1 MHNYTQEFLLL
12 YFSGINR
19 TFIGKS
25 LQPYVFK
32 VLHVSVFTAI
42 KKRNDRSLQE
52 HNIITW

>member
-1 MHNYTQEFLLL
+1 MHNYMQEFLLL

-25 LQPYVFK
+25 SQPYLFK
-32 VLHVSVFTAI
+32 MLHVSVFTAI

-52 HNIITW
+52 YNIITW